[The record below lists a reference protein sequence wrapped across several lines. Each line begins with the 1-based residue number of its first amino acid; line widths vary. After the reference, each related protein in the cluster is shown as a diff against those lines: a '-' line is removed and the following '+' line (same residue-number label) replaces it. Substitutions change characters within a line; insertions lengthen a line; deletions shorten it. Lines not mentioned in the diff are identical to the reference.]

1 MITQNDKRKI
11 QEFTTA
17 TDWTVADWEDEKE
30 VGSLLDILKAF
41 NDDPQTAI
49 EYWNKA
55 DQKANAAMRKNYSDR
70 LAEIGFSTD
79 KKISNT
85 ALLAYF
91 DNDQTGEK
99 ITVRNVKNRRCGY
112 DFTFNAPKSVSVV
125 HAITKDEDIL
135 LAHRK
140 ATKLAML
147 EVEKNMQTQAWDGK
161 EKYYEKTANLLY
173 ANFEHHL
180 TRPVEYEINGEK
192 QYIPDCHLHAHC
204 YVINATWNADKSRFQ
219 AIEISNIKRSGIYYE
234 ALYQNHL
241 AEELRKVGY
250 AIERS
255 RNGFEIAGVSQA
267 IRDKYSNRTKEIN
280 LKAQEKGI
288 IFDKEKDQLGARTRV
303 KKNKS
308 VSEEVMEAHW
318 NDRLS
323 AAEKQA
329 LYDLKDKARADEKEK
344 ENLSVEQALDRSLL
358 HYMERKS
365 AVPEKQVIG
374 YALRLG
380 IEQFSADDLQA
391 EIDRRKEKDVISG
404 EKNSDTYLTTKAA
417 WLAEHRMK
425 AFATHTRFQFEGL
438 NPEYQPKQDFLN
450 KGQREAINHALTS
463 EDQVIIIAGGAG
475 VGKTTLMQEVK
486 SGIEAGGKKMYAFAP
501 SADASRGVLRDK
513 GFEGAET
520 IKKLL
525 NQENLQQ
532 QLKDQVLLIDEAGMI
547 GNQTMNDIFKV
558 AQEQNARVILSG
570 DWKQHTSVEAGDAL
584 RLLEKDAELP
594 VSRVEEIVRQQDK
607 SAYKQAVKNLSEGKL
622 EAAYQ
627 TLDKMEAIKEI
638 EEKEERHKQIAND
651 YLDAITASG
660 IKQKEGTYRDRTAL
674 VVSPTHAE
682 GKAITEA
689 IRDKMKEKE
698 LIEKEEQQFK
708 VYRSLSFTAAEKQDH
723 INYKSG
729 MFVQFYQKHQQ
740 FKAGTT
746 HLITGIN
753 EAGEVLVQQ
762 KGQTLIQSLPLE
774 QSDRFEI
781 FAQEKLSLAKG
792 DLLRITGNGQS
803 QDRQALNNG
812 ESYKVKD
819 FTPTGDIVLEDGK
832 VMSKDYKHF
841 NLGYYRTSHSAQGKD
856 ADDVFIAQSATSFV
870 ASNQKQHYVSV
881 SRGVERCVIYT
892 DDKEALKW
900 AVSKDADRMSADEV
914 LKNSQDH
921 SATFLKSYLLREQEQ
936 TALKLQEQSSQKRS
950 ETHKEYEHLFKPE
963 RSLGATT
970 ARDEDYSL
978 GF

>member
-1 MITQNDKRKI
+1 MLRINSSKGASAALNYFKDDLAQQDYYTGQAKYIGTWHGKLVER
-11 QEFTTA
+11 FGLTS
-17 TDWTVADWEDEKE
+17 E
-30 VGSLLDILKAF
+30 VTEENFKQLVHNRHPKTS
-41 NDDPQTAI
+41 
-49 EYWNKA
+49 
-55 DQKANAAMRKNYSDR
+55 
-70 LAEIGFSTD
+70 
-79 KKISNT
+79 
-85 ALLAYF
+85 
-91 DNDQTGEK
+91 EK
-99 ITVRNVKNRRCGY
+99 ITVRDVKNRRCGY

-140 ATKLAML
+140 AVKTAML
-147 EVEKNMQTQAWDGK
+147 EVEQNMQTQAWDGK
-161 EKYYEKTANLLY
+161 EKYYENTGNLLY

-180 TRPVEYEINGEK
+180 TRPVEHETDGEK

-204 YVINATWNADKSRFQ
+204 YVINATWNENKERFQ
-219 AIEISNIKRSGIYYE
+219 AIEIGNIKRSGIYYE

-255 RNGFEIAGVSQA
+255 KNGFEIAGVSQS

-318 NDRLS
+318 NNRLS
-323 AAEKQA
+323 AEEKKA
-329 LYDLKDKARADEKEK
+329 LNGLKGKVRAGEKEK
-344 ENLSVEQALDRSLL
+344 DGLSVKEALDRSLL

-380 IEQFSADDLQA
+380 VERFSVDELQA
-391 EIDRRKEKDVISG
+391 EMDRRKEKDVITG
-404 EKNSDTYLTTKAA
+404 KKNSDTYLTTKSA
-417 WLAEHRMK
+417 WLAEHQMK

-475 VGKTTLMQEVK
+475 VGKTTLMKEVK
-486 SGIEAGGKKMYAFAP
+486 AGIEAGGKKLYAFAP

-525 NQENLQQ
+525 DQKKIQD
-532 QLKDQVLLIDEAGMI
+532 QLKDQVILIDEAGMI
-547 GNQTMNDIFKV
+547 GNQTMNGIFKV

-584 RLLEKDAELP
+584 RLLEKDTQLP
-594 VSRVEEIVRQQDK
+594 VSRVKEIVRQKDK
-607 SAYKQAVKNLSEGKL
+607 STYKQAVKDLSEGRL
-622 EAAYQ
+622 EEAYQ
-627 TLDKMEAIKEI
+627 TLDKMGAIQEI
-638 EEKEERHKQIAND
+638 EDREERHEQIAND
-651 YLDAITASG
+651 YLDSITASG
-660 IKQKEGTYRDRTAL
+660 IKQKDGTYRDRTAL

-689 IRDKMKEKE
+689 IRDKLKDRA
-698 LIEKEEQQFK
+698 LIEQEEQQFEI
-708 VYRSLSFTAAEKQDH
+708 YRGLSYTAAEKQDH
-723 INYKSG
+723 LNYRSG
-729 MFVQFYQKHQQ
+729 MVVQFYQQSEQ
-740 FKAGTT
+740 FKAGTA
-746 HLITGIN
+746 HQVIGIN
-753 EAGEVLVQQ
+753 EDGKVLV
-762 KGQTLIQSLPLE
+762 KGKEATCALPL
-774 QSDRFEI
+774 QASDKFEVY
-781 FAQEKLSLAKG
+781 AQEQLKVAKG

-803 QDRQALNNG
+803 KDRQALNNG
-812 ESYKVKD
+812 ESHKVKD
-819 FTPTGDIVLEDGK
+819 LTASGDIILDSGK
-832 VMSKDYKHF
+832 VMDKNYQHF
-841 NLGYYRTSHSAQGKD
+841 NLGYYRTSHSSQGKD

-892 DDKEALKW
+892 DDKEALKF

-921 SATFLKSYLLREQEQ
+921 SATFLKSYLLCEQEQ
-936 TALKLQEQSSQKRS
+936 TALNLQHKQSSQKRS
-950 ETHKEYEHLFKPE
+950 ENNKRYEQLFESE

-970 ARDEDYSL
+970 SGNSSDFDLSL
-978 GF
+978 